1 MLRES
6 LRINLLIE
14 HRVIIDRFND
24 CTCGPIIVQRRQK
37 SILCLKIN
45 GMKAGLFVK
54 ENLKNLILET
64 FCILQ
69 FIPKDLFIQTLNW
82 LYGKEIILL
91 FY

>member
-54 ENLKNLILET
+54 ENLKNLILVT
-64 FCILQ
+64 SPYCNSFQRIYLSRR
-69 FIPKDLFIQTLNW
+69 
-82 LYGKEIILL
+82 
-91 FY
+91 